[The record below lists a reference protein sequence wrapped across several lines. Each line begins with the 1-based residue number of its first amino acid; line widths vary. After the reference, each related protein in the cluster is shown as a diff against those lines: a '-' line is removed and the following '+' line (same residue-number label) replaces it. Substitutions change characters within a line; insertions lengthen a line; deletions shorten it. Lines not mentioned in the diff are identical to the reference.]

1 LVVIFF
7 NGCIS
12 SKRRNAFFLLNNRGT
27 IEDIFKRHAGLLI
40 GLLAIILD
48 GLIVSLPISL
58 ISYFITG
65 NMNENTYANI
75 INFLYILIV
84 PVIWYGYTI
93 GKKITG
99 IRIAKVNG
107 EKLGLGTMILRLV
120 VTGLVY
126 GITLGIGVIVSVCMV
141 IFRKDKRSLHDIIVA
156 YVTYERTN

>member
-1 LVVIFF
+1 LF
-7 NGCIS
+7 
-12 SKRRNAFFLLNNRGT
+12 T
-27 IEDIFKRHAGLLI
+27 QHAGFLI
-40 GLLAIILD
+40 RLLATILD

-65 NMNENTYANI
+65 NMNENIYANI
-75 INFLYILIV
+75 INFLYALIV

-107 EKLGLGTMILRLV
+107 EKLGLGTMILRLL

-126 GITLGIGVIVSVCMV
+126 GITLGIGIIVSVCMV
-141 IFRKDKRSLHDIIVA
+141 IFRKDKRSLHDIIA
-156 YVTYERTN
+156 GTYVTYERPY